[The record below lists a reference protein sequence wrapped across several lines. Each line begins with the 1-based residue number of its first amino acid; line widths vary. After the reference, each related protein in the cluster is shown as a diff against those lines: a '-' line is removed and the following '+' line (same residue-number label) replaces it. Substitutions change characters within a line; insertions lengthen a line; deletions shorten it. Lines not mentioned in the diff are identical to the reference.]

1 MPLFKYAFFFF
12 FLHINAHLECELQYI
27 CCDKWKRNI
36 YNIYISSHTNI
47 CRLLYIILPC
57 TYKFILYTI
66 WCILEDEH
74 KNTQRQSS
82 VNKDEDDESNGGVGV
97 VGGVGGW
104 KEEQEEEK

>member
-1 MPLFKYAFFFF
+1 M
-12 FLHINAHLECELQYI
+12 
-27 CCDKWKRNI
+27 
-36 YNIYISSHTNI
+36 
-47 CRLLYIILPC
+47 
-57 TYKFILYTI
+57 YTI